1 MISPFY
7 LKHKNN
13 MHIHIFKTNVSSKKD
28 VNMIGMSLSSNPKIM
43 DWSIDLEDI
52 DKVLRI
58 EAHKNLCEN
67 DIVED
72 LITSG
77 FYCEVL
83 E

>member
-7 LKHKNN
+7 LKHKSNIN
-13 MHIHIFKTNVSSKKD
+13 IHIFKTNARNNND
-28 VNMIGMSLSSNPKIM
+28 VNAIGISLSCNPKITN
-43 DWSIDLEDI
+43 WSIDLEDI

-58 EAHKNLCEN
+58 EARKNLCEE
-67 DIVED
+67 DIIDD
-72 LITSG
+72 LTTKG